1 MESVI
6 RLAGA
11 VALLLWGTYMVKTAM
26 LRTFGMALRTHLAR
40 FLRNRVAGFLSGAV
54 LASLLQSSTASA
66 LLVAGLQSEGIVT
79 TAMALSAVLGADL
92 GSALMTRVLS
102 LDLSLASPLL
112 ILAGTVLFLRRS
124 SERPGQFG
132 RVLLGLGLIL
142 TALQFIFAAAA
153 PIKTEAG
160 ALFEAVNQSILLS
173 FAAGVALAGCAFSS
187 LAAVVLTASFAS
199 LGILVGTTP
208 LWIVLGA
215 NLGSALIAVITT
227 AGGTPTA
234 RRAPCGNLIFR
245 TAGALI
251 AAALLALHPR
261 SGEALLAAVGPIGVH
276 ILFNAALGAAGLLFI
291 QPVSRLLEKLLP
303 EKTAPEHRN
312 RLAISEENLIN
323 PEVAVHRAGKEAKAN
338 MAALSALWRRLI
350 PFIQGNPPEGEALL
364 VKEERRDLLL
374 ACRSMHLFLSALVQQ
389 NLSVSD
395 MTRWQQLQNLNEAI
409 RSASAAAS
417 DILDSLMRNK
427 CACHRAFSKEGEAE
441 LLALHATVGENLTRI
456 AALLNP
462 TSEAVRVTLRK
473 AVLSASESI
482 AAQELPLISRHMA
495 RVASG
500 RAESEETSA
509 LHVELLA
516 FMRRFNALI
525 TAAI

>member
-26 LRTFGMALRTHLAR
+26 LRTFGLALRTQLAR
-40 FLRNRVAGFLSGAV
+40 FLKNRVAGFFSGAV
-54 LASLLQSSTASA
+54 LAALLQSSTASA

-102 LDLSLASPLL
+102 LDLSLASPIL
-112 ILAGTVLFLRRS
+112 ILSGTVLFLKRS
-124 SERPGQFG
+124 SDRLGQFG
-132 RVLLGLGLIL
+132 RVLLGLGFIL

-153 PIKTEAG
+153 PVKTEAG
-160 ALFEAVNQSILLS
+160 ALFEAVNQSSILS
-173 FAAGVALAGCAFSS
+173 FAAGLILAGCAFSS
-187 LAAVVLTASFAS
+187 LAAVVLTASFTS
-199 LGILVGTTP
+199 LGILAETAP
-208 LWIVLGA
+208 LWVVLGA
-215 NLGSALIAVITT
+215 NLGSALLAVLTT

-234 RRAPCGNLIFR
+234 RRAPVGNLIFR
-245 TAGALI
+245 TAGVLLV
-251 AAALLALHPR
+251 AALLAANACW
-261 SGEALLAAVGPIGVH
+261 GETLLTVAGPIGVH
-276 ILFNAALGAAGLLFI
+276 ILFNAALGVTGLFFI

-323 PEVAVHRAGKEAKAN
+323 PEAAVSLAGDESRAN
-338 MAALSALWRRLI
+338 MASLASLWRRLI
-350 PFIQGNPPEGEALL
+350 PFIKGNPPQGEALL
-364 VKEERRDLLL
+364 LKEERRDLLL
-374 ACRSMHLFLSALVQQ
+374 SCRAMHLFLSALVQQ
-389 NLSVSD
+389 NLSVEE

-417 DILDSLMRNK
+417 DILDSLVRNK
-427 CACHRAFSKEGEAE
+427 CSRHRAFSPAGAAE
-441 LLALHATVGENLTRI
+441 LLALHATVSENLTRI
-456 AALLNP
+456 SALLNP
-462 TSEAVRVTLRK
+462 ASDAIRVTLKK
-473 AVLSASESI
+473 AVQEASESL

-495 RVASG
+495 RVAAG
-500 RAESEETSA
+500 LAESEETSA

-525 TAAI
+525 TAAV